1 MDGKVLCQADGA
13 QFATNSVN
21 VAVDRDFYALGVW
34 TPGDSQYA
42 RLLIEGI
49 QSEASRASALRFL
62 RQMELPPKFEGLS
75 AEIDE
80 DISIFRSNAIEDQH
94 AAIERAFEPLL
105 ERMLRGD
112 VSFYPDGAECI
123 PFVHYLS
130 VQNLRTKGVKER
142 LNELNTKAGL
152 PDISRIW
159 SFLALV
165 FAQTTSAG
173 LYVERRRRKLVLI
186 RNTTN
191 WPFVTGDQPVANLLA
206 VNEGAPDKLAVYY
219 PIAPR
224 LALVLNEV
232 DDDLPLRTETLTES
246 QVRGLNAKIA
256 RGCHAQMFGDS
267 RDALRFANGDDPW
280 LP

>member
-1 MDGKVLCQADGA
+1 MPNKPMLRKRRHHHVWKKYLKAWEMDGKVLCQADGA

-94 AAIERAFEPLL
+94 AAIEWAFEPLL

-112 VSFYPDGAECI
+112 VSF
-123 PFVHYLS
+123 
-130 VQNLRTKGVKER
+130 
-142 LNELNTKAGL
+142 
-152 PDISRIW
+152 
-159 SFLALV
+159 
-165 FAQTTSAG
+165 
-173 LYVERRRRKLVLI
+173 
-186 RNTTN
+186 
-191 WPFVTGDQPVANLLA
+191 
-206 VNEGAPDKLAVYY
+206 
-219 PIAPR
+219 
-224 LALVLNEV
+224 
-232 DDDLPLRTETLTES
+232 
-246 QVRGLNAKIA
+246 
-256 RGCHAQMFGDS
+256 
-267 RDALRFANGDDPW
+267 
-280 LP
+280 